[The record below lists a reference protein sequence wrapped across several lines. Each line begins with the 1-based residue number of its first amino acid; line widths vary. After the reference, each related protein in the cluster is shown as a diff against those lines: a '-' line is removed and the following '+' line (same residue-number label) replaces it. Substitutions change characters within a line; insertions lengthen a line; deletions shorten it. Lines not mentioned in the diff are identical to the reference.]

1 MNNPEKTKVT
11 DRLKALLVGA
21 AAVTAV
27 QSSSAAQV
35 ASAPQAPQAPGSLE
49 ARVEKVRQQLNQTP
63 ASGEI
68 RVGNG
73 QTGDAELFWWRNAW
87 GNGGGGWHNWGN
99 GGWHN
104 WHNGWGN
111 WHNF

>member
-11 DRLKALLVGA
+11 DRLKALLLGA

-35 ASAPQAPQAPGSLE
+35 QPTAQNGPGSLE
-49 ARVEKVRQQLNQTP
+49 TRVEKVRQQLNTQ
-63 ASGEI
+63 ANGEI
-68 RVGNG
+68 RTGNG
-73 QTGDAELFWWRNAW
+73 HPGDADLFWWRNAW
-87 GNGGGGWHNWGN
+87 GNGGVGGWHNWGN

>member
-1 MNNPEKTKVT
+1 MNNPEKTKVA
-11 DRLKALLVGA
+11 DRLKALLLGA

-35 ASAPQAPQAPGSLE
+35 APAPQQGPGSLE
-49 ARVEKVRQQLNQTP
+49 ARVEKVRQQLNENP
-63 ASGEI
+63 AAGEI
-68 RVGNG
+68 RTGNG
-73 QTGDAELFWWRNAW
+73 NPGDAELFWWRNAW
-87 GNGGGGWHNWGN
+87 GNGGGGGWHNWGN